1 MLGVTNLPR
10 RLPRPRLGQPGYE
23 WLAEVLEEGRL
34 PRVARWLDQV
44 RWRADWG
51 TGPLYRVAQE
61 MYFLC
66 AWAAALQARGL
77 GPQEAW
83 FSTRLQEAT
92 WKYRV
97 CLQQGRPTPRDHARS
112 LRRVAFSR
120 FRAGLR
126 V

>member
-1 MLGVTNLPR
+1 MLGVTDLPR

-61 MYFLC
+61 MYLLC
-66 AWAAALQARGL
+66 AWAAAGL
-77 GPQEAW
+77 GPLDVW
-83 FSTRLQEAT
+83 FSTRLQEAK
-92 WKYRV
+92 WRYHKA
-97 CLQQGRPTPRDHARS
+97 LHEGRPTPRDHARS
-112 LRRVAFSR
+112 LRRIGFR
-120 FRAGLR
+120 RYRAGLR

>member
-1 MLGVTNLPR
+1 MLNSLPR
-10 RLPRPRLGQPGYE
+10 RLPRPRLGQPGFD

-44 RWRADWG
+44 RWRTDWG
-51 TGPLYRVAQE
+51 AGPLYRVAQE
-61 MYFLC
+61 MYLLC
-66 AWAAALQARGL
+66 AWAATL
-77 GPQEAW
+77 GQEAW
-83 FSTRLQEAT
+83 FSTRLREAT